1 MTLPPP
7 RPLTFL
13 TFVFTLYLPEEDR
26 SGLVTIIQMDR
37 VQLGTL
43 HLDLRAG
50 REVQEPDEADST
62 WFRLTPDFI
71 NAGLLADLS
80 TSDELIVLLS
90 ELLDDS
96 GIGFESECRVESPHM
111 IARCSL
117 IPSDG
122 RGGDWRKKPRK
133 DRSRALRR
141 LFAKLKIGWDGEGE
155 QVLAKRVSQSVQ
167 DKLTAGRR
175 SSENQ

>member
-1 MTLPPP
+1 
-7 RPLTFL
+7 
-13 TFVFTLYLPEEDR
+13 
-26 SGLVTIIQMDR
+26 MDR
-37 VQLGTL
+37 VQLGIL
-43 HLDLRAG
+43 YLDLRAG
-50 REVQEPDEADST
+50 REVQEPNEEDST

-80 TSDELIVLLS
+80 TSDELVGLLS
-90 ELLDDS
+90 ELLDDP
-96 GIGFESECRVESPHM
+96 GTGFESECRVDSPHI

-133 DRSRALRR
+133 DRARALRR
-141 LFAKLKIGWDGEGE
+141 LFAKLKSGWDGEGDW
-155 QVLAKRVSQSVQ
+155 VLAKKVSQSVQ

-175 SSENQ
+175 PFEN